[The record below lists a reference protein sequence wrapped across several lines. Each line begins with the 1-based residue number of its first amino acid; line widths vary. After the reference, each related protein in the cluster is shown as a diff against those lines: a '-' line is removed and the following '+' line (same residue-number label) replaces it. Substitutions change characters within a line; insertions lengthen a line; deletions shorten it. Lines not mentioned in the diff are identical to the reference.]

1 MKFLSNKH
9 ALNFQLLIRED
20 NTHPKDNERHAL
32 FHIISGNEDLFKKR
46 HFIYDFKDNGINVEC
61 LTNGSTD
68 FSTSSRSLVRL
79 AFNLYNNYNDDYI
92 SPMDI
97 FYSLDE
103 NNYNL
108 AINAID
114 IRFGR
119 HIEKEVNIEEE
130 LEDELEI

>member
-20 NTHPKDNERHAL
+20 NTHSKDIERYAL
-32 FHIISGNEDLFKKR
+32 FYIIAGNDDLFKKR
-46 HFIYDFKDNGINVEC
+46 YFIYDFKDNSINPEC

-103 NNYNL
+103 KNYNL
-108 AINAID
+108 AIKAID
-114 IRFGR
+114 IRFGMQ
-119 HIEKEVNIEEE
+119 IEKEVYMEEE
-130 LEDELEI
+130 LEDELEL